1 MGRLTQE
8 HLSEGP
14 EAPPRAPIAPTTTL
28 LSRQA
33 HGLAACHDLALAT
46 GRMATWEHTRGVFP
60 VRWRGALTLVL
71 GSDCENF
78 TPSSGEDSPDL
89 AAWLVD
95 PVVTVVEGGAEWE
108 HYELERTIRDREG
121 LERSLLV
128 RARPVMDP
136 DGAITGCVGVVAD
149 VTTDRQFE
157 RALQEQT
164 DRYRLLLELSPD
176 GIVVHENGL
185 IRWAN
190 QAAADFVGVPDL
202 NEYLGES
209 LAKFVH
215 PDSLLETLERI
226 ASLKEDEAATAPAE
240 ATLLRLDG
248 STIVVES
255 LSVRTKWDGRPAYQ
269 VILRDLSMRKKAEA
283 ALRYQAK
290 LMEHVSDAII
300 GLDADGRIDS
310 WNPAAE
316 EMYGWTRDAVIGRKF
331 ADVVGADPRLGI
343 ESSRHLETVHRKA
356 DGTLLEVRISVAQVF
371 GEDQEVTGAVA
382 VCADITER
390 RRSEAARRAL
400 EERYTAVVASLEEG
414 IIVSDDQGVIT
425 AANRAAE
432 SILGRPITVGE
443 RLDSVF
449 SQELR
454 ARHPDGFLVTDDEH
468 PTVRTLKTGESFT
481 NVLIGIEVEG
491 REQRWLSVNSRP
503 LRHDDLLP
511 YGMVCSFSDV
521 TERRRTE
528 RQLNYQATHDSLTGL
543 ANRPV
548 FIENLRQTLEHARRG
563 GSRVG
568 VLFIDLDRFK
578 IVNDT
583 QGHLVGDEVLI
594 AVARRLQQAT
604 RSVDTVARLSGD
616 EFVVLCPDLADIESA
631 GRRAAEIADIIAQP
645 IPVSSGRDVVITAS
659 VGVSC
664 VEAGLADPEAMLRDA
679 DVAMYTAKERGRDR
693 VELLDS
699 ALRERAN
706 RRTQIER
713 DLRVALDNDE
723 LAVHYQPIVSYGE
736 DEIVG
741 LEALARWPHPD
752 GPITPDEFIPIAEES
767 GLILPLGIWV
777 LNKACAETAKW
788 IATVPEAKNLHISV
802 NLSGRQL
809 GDPDVVANIA
819 AALSRSG
826 LEPDALWLE
835 ITESTLMDDAA
846 GAARTLNAIRELG
859 VHLVIDDFGTG
870 YSSLAYLKRFPVDTL
885 KIDRSFVDGL
895 GRDAESEAI
904 VRAVVGLTESL
915 HLSVIA
921 EGVETIDQLSALH
934 RLGCDTYQG
943 YYFSKPV
950 PGPDVQF
957 DIRVPDVDEVA

>member
-1 MGRLTQE
+1 MGRRTQQQ
-8 HLSEGP
+8 LSGGP
-14 EAPPRAPIAPTTTL
+14 EARPRASIAPATIP
-28 LSRQA
+28 SRQA

-60 VRWRGALTLVL
+60 VRWRGSLTLVL

-78 TPSSGEDSPDL
+78 TPSSDEPCPDL
-89 AAWLVD
+89 ATWLVE
-95 PVVTVVEGGAEWE
+95 PVVSVVEGGASWE

-121 LERSLLV
+121 FERTLLV
-128 RARPVMDP
+128 RARPVMDA
-136 DGAITGCVGVVAD
+136 DGTITGCVGVVGD
-149 VTTDRQFE
+149 VTTDRQVE

-164 DRYRLLLELSPD
+164 ERYRLLLELSPD

-190 QAAADFVGVPDL
+190 QAAANFVGVPDL

-209 LAKFVH
+209 LARFVH

-269 VILRDLSMRKKAEA
+269 VILRDLTMRKQAEA
-283 ALRYQAK
+283 SMRYQAK

-316 EMYGWTRDAVIGRKF
+316 HMYGWTRDAVIGRKF
-331 ADVVGADPRLGI
+331 ADVVGADPRLGL
-343 ESSRHLETVHRKA
+343 ESSRHMETVHRKA
-356 DGTLLEVRISVAQVF
+356 DGTLLEVRISVAQVY

-414 IIVSDDQGVIT
+414 IVVSDDQGVIT

-432 SILGRPITVGE
+432 SILGRRIQVGE
-443 RLDSVF
+443 RLDTVF
-449 SQELR
+449 SEELR
-454 ARHPDGFLVTDDEH
+454 ARHPDGFLITEDEH
-468 PTVRTLKTGESFT
+468 PTVRTLRTGESFT
-481 NVLIGIEVEG
+481 NVLIGIEVEN

-578 IVNDT
+578 VVNDT

-604 RSVDTVARLSGD
+604 RSIDTVARLSGD

-631 GRRAAEIADIIAQP
+631 GRRAGEIADIIAEP

-664 VEAGLADPEAMLRDA
+664 VESGLADPEAMLRDA
-679 DVAMYTAKERGRDR
+679 DVAMYTAKERGRAR

-699 ALRERAN
+699 ALRERAQ

-713 DLRVALDNDE
+713 DLRIALDNDE
-723 LAVHYQPIVSYGE
+723 LEVHYQPIVAYGAQ
-736 DEIVG
+736 EIVG

-809 GDPDVVANIA
+809 GDPDVVANIS

-921 EGVETIDQLSALH
+921 EGVETLDQLTALH

-950 PGPDVQF
+950 RGSEVRF
-957 DIRVPDVDEVA
+957 DIRVPDVDAVA

>member
-1 MGRLTQE
+1 
-8 HLSEGP
+8 
-14 EAPPRAPIAPTTTL
+14 
-28 LSRQA
+28 
-33 HGLAACHDLALAT
+33 
-46 GRMATWEHTRGVFP
+46 MATWEHSRAGAP
-60 VRWRGALTLVL
+60 VRWRGSLTTVL
-71 GSDCENF
+71 GGDPETF
-78 TPSSGEDSPDL
+78 TVPEVDPCPDL
-89 AAWLVD
+89 GKWLLA
-95 PVVTVVEGGAEWE
+95 PVLTVVEGGGPWDD
-108 HYELERTIRDREG
+108 YELERVVLDPEG
-121 LERSLLV
+121 NERVLLV
-128 RARPVMDP
+128 RARPVLDVK
-136 DGAITGCVGVVAD
+136 GKISGSIGVLAD
-149 VTTDRQFE
+149 VTASRTAEQ
-157 RALQEQT
+157 ALQEQT

-176 GIVVHENGL
+176 GIVVHEDGL
-185 IRWAN
+185 IRWTN
-190 QAAADFVGVPDL
+190 KAAAEFVGVDDL
-202 NEYLGES
+202 NDYLGES
-209 LAKFVH
+209 VTQFIH

-226 ASLKEDEAATAPAE
+226 ASLEEDEAATKPAE
-240 ATLLRLDG
+240 ATLVRLDG
-248 STIVVES
+248 SQIVIES

-269 VILRDLSMRKKAEA
+269 VIMRDLSLRKKAEA

-290 LMEHVSDAII
+290 LVEHVSDAII
-300 GLDADGRIDS
+300 GLDDEGRIDS

-316 EMYGWTRDAVIGRKF
+316 QMYGWSSDAVIGRRF
-331 ADVVGADPRLGI
+331 ADVVGADSRLGL
-343 ESSRHLETVHRKA
+343 EPAKHLETVHRRS
-356 DGTLLEVRISVAQVF
+356 DGTLLEVRISVALVM
-371 GEDQEVTGAVA
+371 DQEQVGQDPKVTGAVA

-414 IIVSDDQGVIT
+414 IVVSDDQGIIT

-432 SILGRPITVGE
+432 SILGRRVMVGE
-443 RLDSVF
+443 RLDTVF
-449 SQELR
+449 SEELR
-454 ARHPDGFLVTDDEH
+454 ARHPDGFLITEDEH
-468 PTVRTLKTGESFT
+468 PTVRTLRTGESFT
-481 NVLIGIEVEG
+481 NVLIGIELED
-491 REQRWLSVNSRP
+491 REQRWLSLNSRP

-548 FIENLRQTLEHARRG
+548 FIESLRQTLDHARRA

-578 IVNDT
+578 VVNDT
-583 QGHLVGDEVLI
+583 QGHLVGDEVLSAI
-594 AVARRLQQAT
+594 ARRLQRTT

-616 EFVVLCPDLADIESA
+616 EFVVLCPDLADIEA
-631 GRRAAEIADIIAQP
+631 ARRRANEIADVIAEP

-664 VEAGLADPEAMLRDA
+664 VEGGLADPEAMLRDA
-679 DVAMYTAKERGRDR
+679 DVAMYTAKERGRAR
-693 VELLDS
+693 VELLDHT
-699 ALRERAN
+699 LRERAQ
-706 RRTQIER
+706 RRTDIER
-713 DLRVALDNDE
+713 DLRSALDNDE
-723 LAVHYQPIVSYGE
+723 LAVHYQPIVTRGVGV
-736 DEIVG
+736 VG

-752 GPITPDEFIPIAEES
+752 GAIFPDEFIPIAEES

-777 LNKACAETAKW
+777 LNRACADAANWKATAPG
-788 IATVPEAKNLHISV
+788 AEDLHISV

-819 AALSRSG
+819 AALTRSG

-921 EGVETIDQLSALH
+921 EGVETEEQLAMLH
-934 RLGCDTYQG
+934 DLGCETYQG
-943 YYFSKPV
+943 YFLSRPV
-950 PGPDVQF
+950 PAEDIRF
-957 DIRVPDVDEVA
+957 DIAVPEPPSTS

>member
-1 MGRLTQE
+1 
-8 HLSEGP
+8 
-14 EAPPRAPIAPTTTL
+14 
-28 LSRQA
+28 
-33 HGLAACHDLALAT
+33 
-46 GRMATWEHTRGVFP
+46 MATWEHSRSVNP
-60 VRWRGALTLVL
+60 VRWRGSLTLVL
-71 GSDCENF
+71 GADPSTFHLPGGEHF
-78 TPSSGEDSPDL
+78 TDLGE
-89 AAWLVD
+89 WLVA
-95 PVVTVVEGGAEWE
+95 PVVTVVEGGGPWD
-108 HYELERTIRDREG
+108 HYELERVILDREDH
-121 LERSLLV
+121 ERTLLV
-128 RARPVMDP
+128 RARPVF
-136 DGAITGCVGVVAD
+136 GGGGSITGSVGVIAD
-149 VTTDRQFE
+149 ISADKEAAQ
-157 RALQEQT
+157 ALQEQT

-176 GIVVHENGL
+176 GIVVHEDGV

-190 QAAADFVGVPDL
+190 QAAADFVGVDNL
-202 NEYLGES
+202 NDRLGES
-209 LAKFVH
+209 LTQFIH

-226 ASLKEDEAATAPAE
+226 ASLKQDEAATKPAE
-240 ATLLRLDG
+240 ATLVREDG
-248 STIVVES
+248 TNIVIES

-269 VILRDLSMRKKAEA
+269 VIMRDLSLRKKAEEA
-283 ALRYQAK
+283 MRYQAK
-290 LMEHVSDAII
+290 LVEHVSDAII

-316 EMYGWTRDAVIGRKF
+316 EMYGWTNEAVVGQKF
-331 ADVVGADPRLGI
+331 ADVVGADSRLGL
-343 ESSRHLETVHRKA
+343 ESSKHLETVHRRS
-356 DGTLLEVRISVAQVF
+356 DGSLLEVRISVALVLDEEHQ
-371 GEDQEVTGAVA
+371 VTGAVA

-414 IIVSDDQGVIT
+414 IVVSDDQGVIT

-432 SILGRPITVGE
+432 SILGRRIMVGE
-443 RLDSVF
+443 RLDAVF
-449 SQELR
+449 SNELH
-454 ARHPDGFLVTDDEH
+454 ARHPDGFLITDEEH
-468 PTVRTLKTGESFT
+468 PTVRTLRTGESFT
-481 NVLIGIEVEG
+481 NVLIAIELLDK
-491 REQRWLSVNSRP
+491 EQRWLSLNSRP

-528 RQLNYQATHDSLTGL
+528 RQLNYQATHDALTGL
-543 ANRPV
+543 ANRAV
-548 FIENLRQTLEHARRG
+548 FIENLRQTLDHARRG

-578 IVNDT
+578 VVNDT
-583 QGHLVGDEVLI
+583 QGHLVGDEVLSSI
-594 AVARRLQQAT
+594 ARRLQQAT
-604 RSVDTVARLSGD
+604 RSIDTVARLSGD

-631 GRRAAEIADIIAQP
+631 TRRATEIADLIAQP

-664 VEAGLADPEAMLRDA
+664 VESGLADPEAMLRDA
-679 DVAMYTAKERGRDR
+679 DVAMYTAKERGRAR
-693 VELLDS
+693 VELLDN
-699 ALRERAN
+699 ALRERAQ

-713 DLRVALDNDE
+713 DLRLALDNDE
-723 LAVHYQPIVSYGE
+723 LAVHYQPIVGYG
-736 DEIVG
+736 DDGIIG
-741 LEALARWPHPD
+741 LEALARWPHPN

-777 LNKACAETAKW
+777 LNKACAEAAHWKT
-788 IATVPEAKNLHISV
+788 TVPAAADLHISV

-819 AALSRSG
+819 AALTRSG

-870 YSSLAYLKRFPVDTL
+870 YSSLAYLRRFPVDTL

-904 VRAVVGLTESL
+904 VRAVVGLTQSL

-921 EGVETIDQLSALH
+921 EGVETIDQLATLH

-943 YYFSKPV
+943 YYFAKPMPADEV
-950 PGPDVQF
+950 TF
-957 DIRVPDVDEVA
+957 DIFVPDVSDEPAHEASASDR

>member
-1 MGRLTQE
+1 
-8 HLSEGP
+8 
-14 EAPPRAPIAPTTTL
+14 
-28 LSRQA
+28 
-33 HGLAACHDLALAT
+33 
-46 GRMATWEHTRGVFP
+46 MATWEHTRGVFP
-60 VRWRGALTLVL
+60 VRWRGSLTLVL
-71 GSDCENF
+71 GADCENF
-78 TPSSGEDSPDL
+78 TPSSDEPCTDL
-89 AAWLVD
+89 AAWLVE
-95 PVVTVVEGGAEWE
+95 PIVSVVEGGASWE

-121 LERSLLV
+121 DESTLLV
-128 RARPVMDP
+128 RARPVMDA
-136 DGAITGCVGVVAD
+136 DGAITGCVGVVGD
-149 VTTDRQFE
+149 VTTDREVE

-164 DRYRLLLELSPD
+164 ERYRLLLELSPD

-209 LAKFVH
+209 LARFVH

-226 ASLKEDEAATAPAE
+226 ASLKEDEAATTPAE

-269 VILRDLSMRKKAEA
+269 VILRDLTMRKQAEA
-283 ALRYQAK
+283 SMRYQAK

-331 ADVVGADPRLGI
+331 ADVVGADPRLGL
-343 ESSRHLETVHRKA
+343 ESSRHMETVHRKA
-356 DGTLLEVRISVAQVF
+356 DGTLLEVRISVAQVY

-414 IIVSDDQGVIT
+414 IIVSDDQGIIT

-432 SILGRPITVGE
+432 SILGRRITVGE

-454 ARHPDGFLVTDDEH
+454 ARHPDGFLVTEDEH

-481 NVLIGIEVEG
+481 NVLIGIEVEDG
-491 REQRWLSVNSRP
+491 EQRWLSVNSRP

-578 IVNDT
+578 VVNDT

-631 GRRAAEIADIIAQP
+631 GRRAGEIADVIAEP

-664 VEAGLADPEAMLRDA
+664 VESGLADPEAMLRDA
-679 DVAMYTAKERGRDR
+679 DVAMYTAKERGRAR

-699 ALRERAN
+699 ALRERAQ

-723 LAVHYQPIVSYGE
+723 LQVHYQPIVAYGE
-736 DEIVG
+736 GEIVG

-885 KIDRSFVDGL
+885 KIDRSFVYAL
-895 GRDAESEAI
+895 GRY
-904 VRAVVGLTESL
+904 G
-915 HLSVIA
+915 
-921 EGVETIDQLSALH
+921 
-934 RLGCDTYQG
+934 
-943 YYFSKPV
+943 
-950 PGPDVQF
+950 
-957 DIRVPDVDEVA
+957 